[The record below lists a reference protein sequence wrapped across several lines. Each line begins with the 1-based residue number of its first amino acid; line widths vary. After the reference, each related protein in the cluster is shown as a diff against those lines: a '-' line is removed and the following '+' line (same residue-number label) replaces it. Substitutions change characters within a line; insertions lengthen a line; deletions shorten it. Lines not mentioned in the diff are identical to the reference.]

1 MEMSKINLEPRKTTW
16 VKFIDEKAKMKV
28 ERKCKV
34 QYYRSNIL
42 SNLTHSIDMKYL
54 FTNLKSGKCI
64 PSSQLIIKEG
74 GIPVSITQTVVSLS
88 PDKFSSATTYDPFV
102 EIEDKVAKVDK
113 SKVKEKKLSKRLI
126 ERTWSETVK
135 RVIRIENKTG
145 KKILVELSVFENPAD
160 DILFSSSSPKPE
172 RSTPPERYWGIQLKK
187 EQEKIIT
194 LTFSVQRKENI
205 RLPPDKTIK
214 GRIAYGNEDMSE
226 MAQQRMDFPEE
237 LGEEIYE
244 EEDQI
249 EG

>member
-1 MEMSKINLEPRKTTW
+1 MSKINLEPRKTTW

-42 SNLTHSIDMKYL
+42 SNLTHGIDMKYL

-102 EIEDKVAKVDK
+102 EIEDKVAKVVK

-135 RVIRIENKTG
+135 RVIKIDNKTG

-160 DILFSSSSPKPE
+160 DILFTSSSPKPE
-172 RSTPPERYWGIQLKK
+172 RSTPPERHWEINLKK
-187 EQEKIIT
+187 EQEKVIT

-214 GRIAYGNEDMSE
+214 GRIAYQNQMVDAAE
-226 MAQQRMDFPEE
+226 QQMDFPEE
-237 LGEEIYE
+237 LNEEAYNEEEEI
-244 EEDQI
+244 Q
-249 EG
+249 G

>member
-1 MEMSKINLEPRKTTW
+1 M
-16 VKFIDEKAKMKV
+16 
-28 ERKCKV
+28 
-34 QYYRSNIL
+34 
-42 SNLTHSIDMKYL
+42 HS
-54 FTNLKSGKCI
+54 
-64 PSSQLIIKEG
+64 
-74 GIPVSITQTVVSLS
+74 
-88 PDKFSSATTYDPFV
+88 FSSATTYDPFV

-145 KKILVELSVFENPAD
+145 KKILVELSVLENPAD
-160 DILFSSSSPKPE
+160 DILFTSSSPKPDK
-172 RSTPPERYWGIQLKK
+172 STPPERHWAIDLKK

-214 GRIAYGNEDMSE
+214 GRLAYPDQMVE
-226 MAQQRMDFPEE
+226 AQQQMEFPEE
-237 LGEEIYE
+237 LGEEEYIN
-244 EEDQI
+244 EEDL

>member
-1 MEMSKINLEPRKTTW
+1 
-16 VKFIDEKAKMKV
+16 
-28 ERKCKV
+28 
-34 QYYRSNIL
+34 
-42 SNLTHSIDMKYL
+42 MKYL

-135 RVIRIENKTG
+135 RVIKIENKTG

-160 DILFSSSSPKPE
+160 DILFTSSSPKPE
-172 RSTPPERYWGIQLKK
+172 RSTPPERYWAIQLKK

-214 GRIAYGNEDMSE
+214 GRIAYQNEDMAE
-226 MAQQRMDFPEE
+226 MAQQRMEFPEE
-237 LGEEIYE
+237 IEEEIYE
-244 EEDQI
+244 EEEAQ
-249 EG
+249 G